1 LAASERSIYVLE
13 NSRFNRDWGRARTSP
28 FGESLM
34 RSFRSTL
41 NVALLGTTL
50 LTTAALAQGTPDRK
64 AFFGETPV
72 FGDLGQAIRDY
83 EARNKSRTKV
93 WLRHFANDVVGQT

>member
-1 LAASERSIYVLE
+1 
-13 NSRFNRDWGRARTSP
+13 
-28 FGESLM
+28 M

-64 AFFGETPV
+64 AFFGETHV
-72 FGDLGQAIRDY
+72 HTSWSFDIKITSACWGSSALQR
-83 EARNKSRTKV
+83 
-93 WLRHFANDVVGQT
+93 WLLPMR